1 MYLKDKKPKMPNNI
15 NLLYPVRFYRKSAKY
30 NLELNAELKKI
41 IIGLMLGDLFA
52 EKRNPNSNTRLQ
64 FKQSVKNKVYIDHLY
79 FLFKDY
85 CNSEPKK
92 TTSIDKRPGKKE
104 LNVSIKF
111 WTQSLPCL
119 NQLRILFYNDSGK
132 KIIPLNLDKLI
143 TARSLA
149 YWAMDDGYKSA
160 NGFYFCTESYTLE
173 DNNKLRELLKNQF
186 NLDCGIHKHT
196 NGHRLYV
203 FSSSKSIL
211 LNIIKPYL
219 IEHFYY
225 KFDLN

>member
-1 MYLKDKKPKMPNNI
+1 MKNNI
-15 NLLYPVRFYRKSAKY
+15 NFMLVKSYRTSVKY
-30 NLELNAELKKI
+30 DLELNAELKEI

-79 FLFKDY
+79 SIFKDY
-85 CNSEPKK
+85 CNSEPKV
-92 TTSIDKRPGKKE
+92 TSSRDKRPGKKD
-104 LNVSIKF
+104 LNISIKF
-111 WTQSLPCL
+111 WTYSLPCF
-119 NQLRILFYNDSGK
+119 NQFRNYFYDESGTK
-132 KIIPLNLDKLI
+132 FIPLILEEII
-143 TARSLA
+143 TPRSLA

-160 NGFYFCTESYTLE
+160 KGFYFCTESYTLD
-173 DNNKLRELLKNQF
+173 DNYKLSQILKNRF

-203 FSSSKSIL
+203 FSSSKDIL
-211 LNIIKPYL
+211 LELVKPYL
-219 IEHFYY
+219 IDHFYY

>member
-1 MYLKDKKPKMPNNI
+1 MKNN
-15 NLLYPVRFYRKSAKY
+15 NNFGRRTFVRYYRKSTKY
-30 NLELNAELKKI
+30 DLELNADLIEI

-64 FKQSVKNKVYIDHLY
+64 FKQSIKNKEYIEHLY
-79 FLFKDY
+79 SLFKDY
-85 CNSEPKK
+85 CNSEPKV
-92 TTSIDKRPGKKE
+92 TSSVDNRPGKKK

-111 WTQSLPCL
+111 WTQSLPCF
-119 NQLRILFYNDSGK
+119 NQFRELFYDDSGNK
-132 KIIPLNLDKLI
+132 FIPLNLESLI
-143 TARSLA
+143 SAKSLA
-149 YWAMDDGYKSA
+149 YWAMDDGYKTT

-173 DNNKLRELLKNQF
+173 DNHKLSQILKNRF
-186 NLDCGIHKHT
+186 NLDCGVHKHT

-203 FSSSKSIL
+203 FSSSKDVL
-211 LNIIKPYL
+211 LELVKPYL